1 LTAIVTN
8 LEQLTINKFQSSIS
22 YINGLFTL
30 FTYLYN
36 EGNIIAP
43 IIFRV
48 CIQKF
53 KSTTSEDQCLVF
65 GYNFLSL
72 VTEYH
77 NFPITM
83 AAMIIDAIVERF
95 QTYQAL
101 TTVDV
106 KLLVYVSTEMKKS
119 TLSE

>member
-1 LTAIVTN
+1 MTAIVTN

-83 AAMIIDAIVERF
+83 TAMIVDAIVERF

-106 KLLVYVSTEMKKS
+106 KLLVYISTEMKKS